1 MKYERKFVLP
11 VCGIA
16 RAVVSGV
23 NPLLTP
29 LPGKKKWIF
38 MYISMHMHTNIH
50 KGSKTM
56 PPPPLFFSKKVSGY
70 ALLRVP
76 LIITWWSTF
85 LAINPVVLSS
95 CNSLLT
101 RLLTFALWKLL
112 LWLYSYKWRH
122 TGWLREKIC
131 HSGLCLCTLWSAAV
145 EILR

>member
-29 LPGKKKWIF
+29 LPGEKNEFLCIYLCTCTQTF
-38 MYISMHMHTNIH
+38 I
-50 KGSKTM
+50 KGVRLC